1 MTRLSL
7 WIAALAGASVLTL
20 ARPAAAAPFRPILP
34 LRSAGYSR
42 PVYPPNRMPGWD
54 WWRTYPWS
62 PYNYGRNPYN
72 PIILPYPYPYYPYY
86 GGYAP
91 AYQGGPA
98 TTPYGHVQTQPGVQ
112 PR

>member
-1 MTRLSL
+1 MNRIRLL
-7 WIAALAGASVLTL
+7 LLAFTCALVLGLPDPATAGPY
-20 ARPAAAAPFRPILP
+20 RP
-34 LRSAGYSR
+34 LRPWRPLR
-42 PVYPPNRMPGWD
+42 PVRPVVPGRLPGWD

-86 GGYAP
+86 GGYSP
-91 AYQGGPA
+91 AYQGGPTA
-98 TTPYGHVQTQPGVQ
+98 TPYGHVQTQPGVQ